1 MSRRLSA
8 FARSALFLLC
18 LAATASPVT
27 AIAQADPYAAQRERF
42 AKVLTAQAAGRHAQA
57 ATLVHGLED
66 YPLYPYYLY
75 EDLRRRLHEYP
86 SNEVARFLSAY
97 PGSLLATRLRASWLT
112 QLARGK
118 RWRDYL
124 DFYQVGDDATLRC
137 HQLVARFESGQL
149 EGALADTRAT
159 WLSGESLPDACD
171 PAFARLYTS
180 ELMTDDLVW
189 QRIALA
195 MKAGNRGLA
204 SYLSRR
210 LEDPRLQRL
219 HALWDEAHRQPH
231 AVLARGG
238 LDDDS
243 VTRTILLHAL
253 ARLARGDL
261 EAAER
266 AWERLRERHAW
277 SAAESGEAARALA
290 LAAAADDHP
299 RRIALLDA
307 VPPASVDDAV
317 ERYRIREGILT
328 RAWPEL
334 VRWTEHPPTGEV
346 NALRWRYWRAVALTQ
361 TGAAEAAHVLFA
373 DLAGERDYY
382 GFLAADRLGQRY
394 DFGHRPVAASD
405 AELAAIQARPGIAR
419 ARELYRLDRR
429 YPARREWFHEMS
441 RLERRELEVAAA
453 LATAWGWRN
462 QAIFALG
469 RAGSYD
475 DLELRFPVIHAELAE
490 KYAVQRQLDP
500 ARVMALIRSESAF
513 VVDARSPA
521 GALGLMQLMPAT
533 AREMARRTGLRLERL
548 ERLYEPAVNIALG
561 TAYMERML
569 ARYDGNFAMAAAA
582 YNAGPHRVR
591 QWQGGTCTAAEIWI
605 DTIPFTETRRYVRR
619 AFFYAA
625 VYEWRLGR
633 DIAPLSSVMPPIP
646 AARSNDISDCRT

>member
-1 MSRRLSA
+1 MSRRLPA
-8 FARSALFLLC
+8 AAHCTLLLLC
-18 LAATASPVT
+18 FAATVLPAAAAT
-27 AIAQADPYAAQRERF
+27 QTDPHAAQRERF
-42 AKVLTAQAAGRHAQA
+42 ARVLATQAAGRHAQA
-57 ATLVHGLED
+57 AKLVRGLED

-75 EDLRRRLHEYP
+75 DDLRRRLHEFP
-86 SNEVARFLSAY
+86 TTEVARFLSAY
-97 PGSLLATRLRASWLT
+97 PGSLLATRLRDTWLT
-112 QLARGK
+112 QLARSK
-118 RWRDYL
+118 RWPSYL
-124 DFYQVGDDATLRC
+124 DFYQVGDDPTLRC

-149 EGALADTRAT
+149 EGALTETRAT
-159 WLSGESLPDACD
+159 WLNGESLPEACD
-171 PAFARLYTS
+171 PAFARLYAS

-204 SYLSRR
+204 AYLARR
-210 LEDPRLQRL
+210 LDDARLKRL

-238 LDDDS
+238 LDDDAA
-243 VTRTILLHAL
+243 TRTILLHAL

-261 EAAER
+261 AAAER
-266 AWERLRERHAW
+266 AWERLQERHAW
-277 SAAESGEAARALA
+277 STAERGEAARALA

-307 VPPASVDDAV
+307 VPPAAVDDAV
-317 ERYRIREGILT
+317 ERYRIREGIVE

-346 NALRWRYWRAVALTQ
+346 NALRWRYWRAVALTR
-361 TGAAEAAHVLFA
+361 TGEADAARVLFA

-382 GFLAADRLGQRY
+382 GFLAADRLDQRY
-394 DFGHRPVAASD
+394 DFGHKPVAASD
-405 AELAAIQARPGIAR
+405 AELAALQARPGIAR
-419 ARELYRLDRR
+419 ARELYLLERR

-441 RLERRELEVAAA
+441 RLERRELEVAAT

-469 RAGSYD
+469 RARSYD

-533 AREMARRTGLRLERL
+533 AREMARRTGLRLDRL

-561 TAYMERML
+561 TAYLERML

-591 QWQGGTCTAAEIWI
+591 QWQGGDCAAADIWI

-619 AFFYAA
+619 AYFYAA

-633 DIAPLSSVMPPIP
+633 DITPLSSVMPPIP